1 MTASLLFFTGSWGKF
16 LGEGGTGRR
25 GKHVILLLE
34 RKRYPVIRK
43 MRGRGGESRALAD
56 WELRKIIVFSN
67 SELSSFFFLKAF
79 LLYFG

>member
-43 MRGRGGESRALAD
+43 IRGRGGGEQGSCGLGIEED
-56 WELRKIIVFSN
+56 YSL
-67 SELSSFFFLKAF
+67 
-79 LLYFG
+79 